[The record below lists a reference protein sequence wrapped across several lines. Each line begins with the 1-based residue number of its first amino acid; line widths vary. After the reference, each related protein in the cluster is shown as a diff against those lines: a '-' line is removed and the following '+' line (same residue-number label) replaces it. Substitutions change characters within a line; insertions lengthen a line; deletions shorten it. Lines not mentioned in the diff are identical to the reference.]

1 MDPRLEFPLK
11 LVLLVGMLL
20 GLIGLIVPVFPG
32 ITVIWVLVLL
42 YGVITGFGRAGI
54 WFCAAI
60 TVLAIAG
67 WLSDNFLMGA
77 KAREQGARWLSIA
90 VAMVAGFI
98 ASIFFTPLGGILAS
112 LLGIFLVEYAY
123 RKDVTEA
130 LSAMQGMAL
139 GLGWAFVA
147 RFGIGAAMI
156 GLWAIWAY

>member
-1 MDPRLEFPLK
+1 MDPILEFSLK
-11 LVLLVGMLL
+11 LVLLAGMLV

-42 YGVITGFGRAGI
+42 YGVVAGFGTTGV
-54 WFCAAI
+54 WFCIAI

-67 WLSDNFLMGA
+67 WLADNFLMGA

-90 VAMVAGFI
+90 VAMVAGFV

-123 RKDVTEA
+123 RKDTTEA
-130 LSAMQGMAL
+130 LAAMQGMAL